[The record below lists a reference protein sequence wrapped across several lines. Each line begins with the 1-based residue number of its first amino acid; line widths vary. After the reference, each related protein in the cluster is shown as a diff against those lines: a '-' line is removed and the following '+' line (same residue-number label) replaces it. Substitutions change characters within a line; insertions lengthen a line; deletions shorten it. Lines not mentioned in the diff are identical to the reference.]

1 MQLHD
6 LSLISRYRPA
16 CMCVCALDS
25 VCCTAL
31 YTSRHI
37 ALHRQIYIGMFAY
50 KAFRSLLP
58 HVHFCDTYLVLALV

>member
-1 MQLHD
+1 M
-6 LSLISRYRPA
+6 Y
-16 CMCVCALDS
+16 VCALDS

-37 ALHRQIYIGMFAY
+37 ALHRQIHIGMFAY

-58 HVHFCDTYLVLALV
+58 HVLFCDTYLVLALV